1 MLIRRRTAL
10 MGAATFGVG
19 AAVATRAR
27 AQTSGA
33 PIKFGHIVATSGPLK
48 SVSEP
53 SIVAADMAVADI
65 NAHGG
70 VNGHPLSLVRYDTGS
85 DPRQAAIAARKLIED
100 DQVLAIVGPFSSGEV
115 AVAMNDAER
124 AQTTMVPVAASRPGL
139 IEGKKFLFR
148 LVPDEAVGF
157 RNVLRSLQ
165 KDNSM
170 PKTTEILYVSDEAV
184 SNESGTKSMPAILA
198 EFGVKF
204 GAPVAFQYKTF
215 DVAPQVAKALES
227 KPDII
232 TLASLP
238 EPAAR
243 AIKELRRQGY
253 TGRVIGSQLYGDPNN
268 VELFGKDGDG
278 VIFASSFWKGM
289 SPQTEA
295 FNDAFVK
302 ECAARGIHKLGAFH
316 TDALTY
322 DVAHLLAQCGSTAK
336 VSGDG
341 AHVAAE
347 RLAINAAMQA
357 TKSFDGLLGNGI
369 CFKGNEGQ
377 LPGYTIRIDH
387 EKWSLFYAWPANSC
401 A

>member
-1 MLIRRRTAL
+1 MLIRRRAVML
-10 MGAATFGVG
+10 GAATLGIS
-19 AAVATRAR
+19 AQAN

-70 VNGHPLSLVRYDTGS
+70 INGHPLSLVRYDTGS

-100 DQVLAIVGPFSSGEV
+100 DQVLAIIGPFSSGEV

-139 IEGKKFLFR
+139 IAGKKFLFR

-157 RNVLRSLQ
+157 RNVMRSLQ
-165 KDNSM
+165 KDHSM
-170 PKTTEILYVSDEAV
+170 PGTSEILYVSDEAV
-184 SNESGTKSMPAILA
+184 SNDSGAKTMPAILT

-204 GAPVAFQYKTF
+204 GPPVAFQYKTF

-232 TLASLP
+232 TLAALP

-243 AIKELRRQGY
+243 AVKELRRQGY

-278 VIFASSFWKGM
+278 VIFASSFWKGL
-289 SPQTEA
+289 SPATEA
-295 FNDAFVK
+295 FNTEFVK
-302 ECAARGIHKLGAFH
+302 GCTQRGIHKLGAFH

-322 DVAHLLAQCGSTAK
+322 DVTHLLANCAASAK

-341 AHVAAE
+341 AHLAAE

-357 TKSFDGLLGNGI
+357 TKSFDGLLGKDI

-377 LPGYTIRIDH
+377 LPGYTIRIVK
-387 EKWSLFYAWPANSC
+387 EKWELFYAWPANSC